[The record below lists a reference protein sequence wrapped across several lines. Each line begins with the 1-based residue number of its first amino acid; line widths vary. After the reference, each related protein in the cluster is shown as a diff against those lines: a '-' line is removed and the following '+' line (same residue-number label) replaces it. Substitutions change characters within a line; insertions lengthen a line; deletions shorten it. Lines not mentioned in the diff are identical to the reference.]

1 MSSNLWK
8 SKLGFILAASGSAIG
23 LGNIWKFPYM
33 TSQYGG
39 GAFLFLYLFCVIV
52 IGYPLLVGEVLIGRS
67 SRKSPL
73 HAYESKNMFWRLPG
87 IAAFIATFIVMSYYM
102 VIAGWSL
109 KYLVATITGSL
120 QFGLENNSDYSDFF
134 TNLLG
139 SYSSLLLYTFLFFI
153 LTMYFVIKG
162 INSGIEKLNTYA
174 MPLLFIILIVLAVR
188 AVTLEGGL
196 EAVEYLF
203 KLDFSKINTTVIIAA
218 LGQSFFSL
226 SIGSGAIIIYATYL
240 NGKENILKS
249 STYTAGLD
257 TLVGILAALI
267 VIPIVFSFGHDLS
280 QGPGLTFVTLPY
292 MFGNMVGGFIF
303 AILFFALLVVAALT
317 STVALLEVTSAICR
331 DAVKNKLTRNQSIVV
346 VSVSTFALSLLQMGS
361 FNVLGGFTMFGG
373 MTIFD
378 VTDYLASNILL
389 PLGGLA
395 TALYVGYIMPKH
407 KVIQELQSEGTTNV
421 GVKTMLYLMTTLK
434 YFAPV
439 VVIMVMLS
447 ITGLV
452 KF

>member
-8 SKLGFILAASGSAIG
+8 SKLGFILAASGSAVG

-39 GAFLFLYLFCVIV
+39 GAFLFLYLFCVIA
-52 IGYPLLVGEVLIGRS
+52 IGYPLLVGEVLIGRA

-73 HAYESKNMFWRLPG
+73 HAYESKNIFWRLPG
-87 IAAFIATFIVMSYYM
+87 IAAFTATFIVMSYYM

-109 KYLVATITGSL
+109 KYLFSTITGSL
-120 QFGLENNSDYSDFF
+120 NFSLGSNYDYMGFF
-134 TNLLG
+134 DSLLG
-139 SYSSLLLYTFLFFI
+139 SYGTLLIYTFLFFVI
-153 LTMYFVIKG
+153 TVYFVIKG

-174 MPLLFIILIVLAVR
+174 MPLLFIILIILAVR
-188 AVTLEGGL
+188 AITLEGGL

-203 KLDFSKINTTVIIAA
+203 KPDFSKIDTTVVIAA

-226 SIGSGAIIIYATYL
+226 SIGSGAIIMYAVYL

-249 STYTAGLD
+249 SGYAAGLD
-257 TLVGILAALI
+257 TLVGVLAALM
-267 VIPIVFSFGHDLS
+267 VVPIVFSFGHDLD

-292 MFGNMVGGFIF
+292 MFGSMIGGYFF
-303 AILFFALLVVAALT
+303 AILFFALLAVAALT
-317 STVALLEVTSAICR
+317 STVSLLEVTSAVIREAC
-331 DAVKNKLTRNQSIVV
+331 KEKITRNQSILIIA
-346 VSVSTFALSLLQMGS
+346 VSAFTLSLLQIGS
-361 FNVLGGFTMFGG
+361 FNVLGGFTVFGG

-378 VTDYLASNILL
+378 VTDYLASNILF

-395 TALYVGYIMPKH
+395 TAIYVGYVMPKH
-407 KVIQELQSEGTTNV
+407 KVIQQLQSEGTVNV
-421 GVKTMLYLMTTLK
+421 GVKTMLYLMATLR
-434 YFAPV
+434 YLAPI
-439 VVIMVMLS
+439 VVIIVMLS